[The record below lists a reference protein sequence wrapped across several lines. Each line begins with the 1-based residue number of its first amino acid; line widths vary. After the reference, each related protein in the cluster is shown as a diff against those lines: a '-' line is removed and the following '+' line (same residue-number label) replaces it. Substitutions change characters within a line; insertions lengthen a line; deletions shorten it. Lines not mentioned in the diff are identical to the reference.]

1 MQCVEDGCC
10 SFPFLAAGLKQKVNK
25 LEESLKQ
32 KSVEMEEMKRAGAQ
46 DALKMQAA
54 LDTTVQK
61 CKAMKEDIL
70 QFKKQMV
77 KMEEKQSGK
86 K

>member
-1 MQCVEDGCC
+1 MKSCC
-10 SFPFLAAGLKQKVNK
+10 SFPFLAASLKQKVNK